1 MSFLKLKFDDS
12 KLKSYINEDELS
24 LITPQVKLAHELLK
38 NKTGAGSDFLG
49 WINLPN
55 DYDRE
60 EYSRLKKTA
69 EKIRNDADVLI
80 VIGIGGSYLGAKACI
95 ESLNTS
101 FFNLLSRDERKSP
114 QIFFAGNSI
123 SSTYLSELIEFV
135 KDKSIYVN
143 VISKSGTTTEPALA
157 FRFFKELL
165 EKKYGKDGARQRII
179 ATTDKSRGA
188 LKNLANEEGYETFI
202 IPDDV
207 GGRFS
212 VLTPV
217 GILPIAVSGVDIDQ
231 LMKGAQDA
239 VKDFEIDD
247 IDKNDCYRY
256 AAVRNI
262 LYRKGYTTEI
272 LASYEPSLSFFS
284 EWWKQLFGE
293 SEGKDKKGIYPSSV
307 NLSTDLHSLGQYIQD
322 GMRNLMETVINVESP
337 LKDITIK
344 EMEGDIDGLNYLT
357 GKTVDFVNKKAFA
370 GTLLAHLDGGVP
382 NMVVNIPKINA
393 YNIGYMIYFFEKACA
408 ISGHLSAVNPFNQ
421 EGVESYKKNM
431 FALLGKKGFESLK
444 SELEKRL

>member
-55 DYDRE
+55 DYDKE

-217 GILPIAVSGVDIDQ
+217 GLLPIAVSGVDIDQ

-239 VKDFEIDD
+239 IKDFEIDD

>member
-55 DYDRE
+55 DYDKE

-123 SSTYLSELIEFV
+123 SSTYLSELIDFV

-217 GILPIAVSGVDIDQ
+217 GLLPIAVSGVDIDQ

>member
-1 MSFLKLKFDDS
+1 MSFSKLKFDDS
-12 KLKSYINEDELS
+12 KLSSYINSEELS

-38 NKTGAGSDFLG
+38 SKTGAGSDFLG

-55 DYDRE
+55 DYDKE
-60 EYSRLKKTA
+60 EYARLKEVA
-69 EKIRNDADVLI
+69 QRIRNEADVLI

-95 ESLNTS
+95 ESLNSS
-101 FFNLLSRDERKSP
+101 FFNLLSKDERKGP
-114 QIFFAGNSI
+114 QILFAGNSI
-123 SSTYLSELIEFV
+123 SSTYLSDLLDYV
-135 KDKSIYVN
+135 KDKNIYVN

-165 EKKYGKDGARQRII
+165 EEKYGKDEAKKRII
-179 ATTDKSRGA
+179 STTDKAKGA
-188 LKNLANEEGYETFI
+188 LKSLSDAEGYETFV

-217 GILPIAVSGVDIDQ
+217 GLLPIAVSGVDIDQ

-239 VKDFEIDD
+239 VRDFDCDD
-247 IDKNDCYRY
+247 LSNNDCYRY
-256 AAVRNI
+256 AATRNI
-262 LYRKGYTTEI
+262 LHRKGYTTEI
-272 LASYEPSLSFFS
+272 LASYEPGLAFFA

-322 GMRNLMETVINVESP
+322 GMRNLMETVINVGTPSRE
-337 LKDITIK
+337 LTIK
-344 EMEGDIDGLNYLT
+344 EMDGDIDGLNYLT

-382 NMVVNIPKINA
+382 NMVVNIPKIDA
-393 YNIGYMIYFFEKACA
+393 YNVGYMIYFFEKACA

-431 FALLGKKGFESLK
+431 FALLGKKGFEDLK
-444 SELEKRL
+444 AQLEKRL

>member
-55 DYDRE
+55 NYDKE

-217 GILPIAVSGVDIDQ
+217 GLLPIAVSGVDIDQ

>member
-1 MSFLKLKFDDS
+1 MSYSKLKFDDS
-12 KLKSYINEDELS
+12 KLGNYINAEELN
-24 LITPQVKLAHELLK
+24 LMVPQVKLAHELLK

-49 WINLPN
+49 WVNLPN
-55 DYDRE
+55 DYDKN
-60 EYSRLKKTA
+60 EYDRLKVIA
-69 EKIRNDADVLI
+69 EKIRNEADVLI

-95 ESLNTS
+95 EALNNS

-114 QIFFAGNSI
+114 QILFAGNSI
-123 SSTYLSELIEFV
+123 SSTYLSNLLEYV
-135 KDKSIYVN
+135 KDKNIYVN

-165 EKKYGKDGARQRII
+165 EEKYGKDGAKSRII
-179 ATTDKSRGA
+179 STTDKSRGA
-188 LKNLANEEGYETFI
+188 LKNLSDEEGYETFV

-217 GILPIAVSGVDIDQ
+217 GLLPIAVSGVDIDQ

-247 IDKNDCYRY
+247 LKQNDCYRY
-256 AAVRNI
+256 AAIRNI

-272 LASYEPSLSFFS
+272 LASYEPNLAFFA

-322 GMRNLMETVINVESP
+322 GMRNLIETVINVETP
-337 LKDITIK
+337 VTDLEIK
-344 EMEGDIDGLNYLT
+344 EMDGDVDGLNYLT

-370 GTLLAHLDGGVP
+370 GTLLAHIDGGVP
-382 NMVVNIPKINA
+382 NMVVNIPKIDA
-393 YNIGYMIYFFEKACA
+393 YHIGYMIYYFEKACA

-431 FALLGKKGFESLK
+431 FALLGKKGFEGLK

>member
-1 MSFLKLKFDDS
+1 MSISKLKFDDS
-12 KLKSYINEDELS
+12 KLGNYINAEELE

-38 NKTGAGSDFLG
+38 NRTGAGSDFLG
-49 WINLPN
+49 WLNLPN
-55 DYDRE
+55 DYDKE
-60 EYSRLKKTA
+60 EYARLKETA
-69 EKIRNDADVLI
+69 QRIRENADVLI

-95 ESLNTS
+95 ESLNST
-101 FFNLLSRDERKSP
+101 FFNYLSSEKRNAP

-123 SSTYLSELIEFV
+123 SSTYLTDLLELV
-135 KDKSIYVN
+135 KDKSVYVN

-157 FRFFKELL
+157 FRFFKSFL
-165 EKKYGKDGARQRII
+165 EDKYGKDGAKERIV
-179 ATTDKSRGA
+179 ATTDKARGA
-188 LKNLANEEGYETFI
+188 LKGLADSEGYETFI

-217 GILPIAVSGVDIDQ
+217 GLLPIAVSGVDIDA
-231 LMKGAQDA
+231 LMQGARDA
-239 VKDFEIDD
+239 VADFDC
-247 IDKNDCYRY
+247 DKVSENYCYRY
-256 AAVRNI
+256 AATRNI

-272 LASYEPSLSFFS
+272 LASYEPALAYFA
-284 EWWKQLFGE
+284 EWWKQLYGE

-322 GMRNLMETVINVESP
+322 GMRNLMETVINVENP
-337 LKDITIK
+337 LKDLTIK
-344 EMEGDIDGLNYLT
+344 NMEGDIDGLNYLN

-382 NMVVNIPKINA
+382 NMVVTIPKIDA
-393 YNIGYMIYFFEKACA
+393 YNIGYMIYFFEKACG
-408 ISGHLSAVNPFNQ
+408 ISGHLAAVNPFNQ
-421 EGVESYKKNM
+421 EGVENYKRNM

>member
-55 DYDRE
+55 DYDKE
-60 EYSRLKKTA
+60 EYFRLKKTA

-217 GILPIAVSGVDIDQ
+217 GLLPIAVSGVDIDQ

>member
-55 DYDRE
+55 DYDKE

-217 GILPIAVSGVDIDQ
+217 GLLPIAVSGVDIDQ

>member
-55 DYDRE
+55 DYDKE

-135 KDKSIYVN
+135 KYKSIYVN

-217 GILPIAVSGVDIDQ
+217 GLLPIAVSGVDIDQ

>member
-1 MSFLKLKFDDS
+1 MSTCKLKFDDS
-12 KLKSYINEDELS
+12 KLGNYINSEELA

-38 NKTGAGSDFLG
+38 SKTGAGSDFLG

-60 EYSRLKKTA
+60 EYNRIKITA
-69 EKIRNDADVLI
+69 QKIRDNADILI

-95 ESLNTS
+95 ESLNST
-101 FFNLLSRDERKSP
+101 FFNYLSPEDRKAP

-123 SSTYLSELIEFV
+123 SSTYLIDLLELI
-135 KDKSIYVN
+135 KDKSVYVN

-157 FRFFKELL
+157 FRFFKSFL
-165 EKKYGKDGARQRII
+165 EEKYGKDGARDRII
-179 ATTDKSRGA
+179 ATTDKARGA
-188 LKNLANEEGYETFI
+188 LKGLADSEGYETFV

-217 GILPIAVSGVDIDQ
+217 GLLPIAVSGADIDA
-231 LMKGAQDA
+231 LMQGARDA
-239 VKDFEIDD
+239 IKDFGSDNLDE
-247 IDKNDCYRY
+247 NACYRY
-256 AAVRNI
+256 AATRNI
-262 LYRKGYTTEI
+262 LYRKGYSTEI
-272 LASYEPSLSFFS
+272 LASYEPSLTFFA
-284 EWWKQLFGE
+284 EWWKQLYGE

-322 GMRNLMETVINVESP
+322 GMRNIMETVINVENP
-337 LKDITIK
+337 LKDLTIK
-344 EMEGDIDGLNYLT
+344 NMDGDIDGLNYLN

-382 NMVVNIPKINA
+382 NMVVTIPKIDA
-393 YNIGYMIYFFEKACA
+393 YHIGYMIYFFEKACG
-408 ISGHLSAVNPFNQ
+408 ISGHLAAVNPFNQ
-421 EGVESYKKNM
+421 EGVENYKRNM

-444 SELEKRL
+444 NELEKRL

>member
-1 MSFLKLKFDDS
+1 MSTCKLKFDDS
-12 KLKSYINEDELS
+12 KLGNYINSEELA

-38 NKTGAGSDFLG
+38 SKTGAGSDFLG

-60 EYSRLKKTA
+60 EYNRIKITA
-69 EKIRNDADVLI
+69 QKIRDNADVLI

-95 ESLNTS
+95 ESLNST
-101 FFNLLSRDERKSP
+101 FFNYLSPEDRKAP

-123 SSTYLSELIEFV
+123 SSTYLIDLLELI
-135 KDKSIYVN
+135 KDKSVYVN

-157 FRFFKELL
+157 FRFFKSFL
-165 EKKYGKDGARQRII
+165 EEKYGKDGARDRII
-179 ATTDKSRGA
+179 ATTDKARGA
-188 LKNLANEEGYETFI
+188 LKGLADSEGYETFV

-217 GILPIAVSGVDIDQ
+217 GLLPIAVSGADIDA
-231 LMKGAQDA
+231 LMQGARDA
-239 VKDFEIDD
+239 IKDFGSDNLDE
-247 IDKNDCYRY
+247 NACYRY
-256 AAVRNI
+256 AATRNI
-262 LYRKGYTTEI
+262 LYRKGYSTEI
-272 LASYEPSLSFFS
+272 LASYEPSLTFFA
-284 EWWKQLFGE
+284 EWWKQLYGE

-322 GMRNLMETVINVESP
+322 GMRNIMETVINVENP
-337 LKDITIK
+337 LKDLTIK
-344 EMEGDIDGLNYLT
+344 NMDGDIDGLNYLN

-382 NMVVNIPKINA
+382 NMVVTIPKIDA
-393 YNIGYMIYFFEKACA
+393 YHIGYMIYFFEKACG
-408 ISGHLSAVNPFNQ
+408 ISGHLAAVNPFNQ
-421 EGVESYKKNM
+421 EGVENYKRNM

-444 SELEKRL
+444 NELEKRL

>member
-55 DYDRE
+55 DYDKE

-217 GILPIAVSGVDIDQ
+217 GLLPIAVSGVDIDQ

-272 LASYEPSLSFFS
+272 LAAYEPSLSFFS

>member
-1 MSFLKLKFDDS
+1 MSTCKLKFDDS
-12 KLKSYINEDELS
+12 KLGNYINSEELA

-38 NKTGAGSDFLG
+38 SKTGAGSDFLG

-60 EYSRLKKTA
+60 EYNRIKITA
-69 EKIRNDADVLI
+69 QKIRDNADVLI

-95 ESLNTS
+95 ESLNST
-101 FFNLLSRDERKSP
+101 FFNYLSPEDRKAP

-123 SSTYLSELIEFV
+123 SSTYLIDLLELI
-135 KDKSIYVN
+135 KDKSVYVN

-157 FRFFKELL
+157 FRFFKSFL
-165 EKKYGKDGARQRII
+165 EEKYGKDGARDRII
-179 ATTDKSRGA
+179 ATTDKARGA
-188 LKNLANEEGYETFI
+188 LKGLADSEGYETFV

-217 GILPIAVSGVDIDQ
+217 GLLPIAVSGADIDA
-231 LMKGAQDA
+231 LMQGARDA
-239 VKDFEIDD
+239 IKDFGSDNLDE
-247 IDKNDCYRY
+247 NACYRY
-256 AAVRNI
+256 AATRNI
-262 LYRKGYTTEI
+262 LYRKGYSTEI
-272 LASYEPSLSFFS
+272 LASYEPSLTFFA
-284 EWWKQLFGE
+284 EWWKQLYGE

-322 GMRNLMETVINVESP
+322 GMRNIMETVINVENP
-337 LKDITIK
+337 LKDLTIK
-344 EMEGDIDGLNYLT
+344 NMDGDIDGLNYLNC
-357 GKTVDFVNKKAFA
+357 KTVDFVNKKAFA

-382 NMVVNIPKINA
+382 NMVVTIPKIDA
-393 YNIGYMIYFFEKACA
+393 YHIGYMIYFFEKACG
-408 ISGHLSAVNPFNQ
+408 ISGHLAAVNPFNQ
-421 EGVESYKKNM
+421 EGVENYKRNM

-444 SELEKRL
+444 NELEKRL

>member
-1 MSFLKLKFDDS
+1 MSIMKLKFDDS
-12 KLKSYINEDELS
+12 KLGNYINKDELEI
-24 LITPQVKLAHELLK
+24 ITPQVKLAHELLK
-38 NKTGAGSDFLG
+38 SKTGAGSDFLG
-49 WINLPN
+49 WINLPH
-55 DYDRE
+55 DYDKE
-60 EYSRLKKTA
+60 EYARIKA
-69 EKIRNDADVLI
+69 VAQKIRENADVLI

-95 ESLNTS
+95 EALNNT
-101 FFNLLSRDERKSP
+101 FFNYLSKEERKAP

-123 SSTYLSELIEFV
+123 SSTYLTDLMELI
-135 KDKSIYVN
+135 KDKSVYVN

-157 FRFFKELL
+157 FRFFKDFL
-165 EKKYGKDGARQRII
+165 EKKYGKEGAKGRII
-179 ATTDKSRGA
+179 ATTDKARGA
-188 LKNLANEEGYETFI
+188 LKSLADSEGYETFI

-217 GILPIAVSGVDIDQ
+217 GLLPIAVSGADIDA

-239 VKDFEIDD
+239 VGDF
-247 IDKNDCYRY
+247 DCDCVFDNASYRY
-256 AAVRNI
+256 AAIRNI

-272 LASYEPSLSFFS
+272 LASYEPALTFFA
-284 EWWKQLFGE
+284 EWWKQLYGE

-337 LKDITIK
+337 LKDLTIDN
-344 EMEGDIDGLNYLT
+344 MDGDIDGLNYLT

-382 NMVVNIPKINA
+382 NMVITIPKIDA
-393 YNIGYMIYFFEKACA
+393 YNMGYMIYFFEKACG

-421 EGVESYKKNM
+421 EGVESYKRNM
-431 FALLGKKGFESLK
+431 FALLGKKGFEDLK
-444 SELEKRL
+444 SKLEKRL

>member
-1 MSFLKLKFDDS
+1 MSFVKFDES
-12 KLKSYINEDELS
+12 KLQNYINKEELD
-24 LITPQVKLAHELLK
+24 LILPQVKLAHELLK
-38 NKTGAGSDFLG
+38 NRTGAGSDFLG
-49 WINLPN
+49 WIDLPKN
-55 DYDRE
+55 YDKQ
-60 EYSRLKKTA
+60 EYERIKQVAT
-69 EKIRNDADVLI
+69 KIRNEADVLI

-95 ESLNTS
+95 EALNNA
-101 FFNLLSRDERKSP
+101 FYNLMDKEERKFP
-114 QIFFAGNSI
+114 QILFAGNSI
-123 SSTYLSELIEFV
+123 SSTYLSNLLNYV
-135 KDKSIYVN
+135 KDKNVYVN

-157 FRFFKELL
+157 FRFFKEFL
-165 EKKYGKDGARQRII
+165 EEKYGKDGAKERII
-179 ATTDKSRGA
+179 ATTDKSKGA
-188 LKNLANEEGYETFI
+188 LRTLTDAEGYESFI

-217 GILPIAVSGVDIDQ
+217 GLLAIAVAGIDLDI

-239 VKDFEIDD
+239 SADFDSDD
-247 IDKNDCYRY
+247 IYKNDCYRY

-272 LASYEPSLSFFS
+272 LASYEPNLTFFA

-322 GMRNLMETVINVESP
+322 GMRNLMETVINVENP
-337 LKDITIK
+337 TVDLTIK
-344 EMEGDIDGLNYLT
+344 SMEGDIDGLNYLT

-382 NMVVNIPKINA
+382 NMVVNLPRIDA
-393 YNIGYMIYFFEKACA
+393 YGIGYLIYFFEKACA

-431 FALLGKKGFESLK
+431 FALLGKKGFEDLK
-444 SELEKRL
+444 EELEKRL

>member
-1 MSFLKLKFDDS
+1 MSTCKLKFDDS
-12 KLKSYINEDELS
+12 KLGNYINSEELA

-38 NKTGAGSDFLG
+38 SKTGAGSDFLG

-60 EYSRLKKTA
+60 EYNRIKITA
-69 EKIRNDADVLI
+69 QKIRDNADVLI

-95 ESLNTS
+95 ESLNST
-101 FFNLLSRDERKSP
+101 FFNYLSPEDRKAP

-123 SSTYLSELIEFV
+123 SSTYLIDLLELI
-135 KDKSIYVN
+135 KDKSVYVN

-157 FRFFKELL
+157 FRFFKSFL
-165 EKKYGKDGARQRII
+165 EEKYGKDGARDRII
-179 ATTDKSRGA
+179 ATTDKARGA
-188 LKNLANEEGYETFI
+188 LKGLADSEGYETFV

-217 GILPIAVSGVDIDQ
+217 GLLPIAVSGADIDA
-231 LMKGAQDA
+231 LMQGARDA
-239 VKDFEIDD
+239 IKDFGSDNLDE
-247 IDKNDCYRY
+247 NACYRY
-256 AAVRNI
+256 ATTRNI
-262 LYRKGYTTEI
+262 LYRKGYSTEI
-272 LASYEPSLSFFS
+272 LASYEPSLTFFA
-284 EWWKQLFGE
+284 EWWKQLYGE

-322 GMRNLMETVINVESP
+322 GMRNIMETVINVENP
-337 LKDITIK
+337 LKDLTIK
-344 EMEGDIDGLNYLT
+344 NMDGDIDGLNYLN

-382 NMVVNIPKINA
+382 NMVVTIPKIDA
-393 YNIGYMIYFFEKACA
+393 YHIGYMIYFFEKACG
-408 ISGHLSAVNPFNQ
+408 ISGHLAAVNPFNQ
-421 EGVESYKKNM
+421 EGVENYKRNM

-444 SELEKRL
+444 NELEKRL

>member
-55 DYDRE
+55 DYDKE

-217 GILPIAVSGVDIDQ
+217 GLLPIAVSGVDIDQ

-262 LYRKGYTTEI
+262 LYRKGYSTEI

>member
-1 MSFLKLKFDDS
+1 MSTCKLKFDDS
-12 KLKSYINEDELS
+12 KLGNYINSEELA

-38 NKTGAGSDFLG
+38 SNTGAGSDFLG

-60 EYSRLKKTA
+60 EYNRIKITA
-69 EKIRNDADVLI
+69 QKIRDNADVLI

-95 ESLNTS
+95 ESLNST
-101 FFNLLSRDERKSP
+101 FFNYLSPEDRKAP

-123 SSTYLSELIEFV
+123 SSTYLIDLLELI
-135 KDKSIYVN
+135 KDKSVYVN

-157 FRFFKELL
+157 FRFFKSFL
-165 EKKYGKDGARQRII
+165 EEKYGKDGARDRII
-179 ATTDKSRGA
+179 ATTDKARGA
-188 LKNLANEEGYETFI
+188 LKGLADSEGYETFV

-217 GILPIAVSGVDIDQ
+217 GLLPIAVSGADIDA
-231 LMKGAQDA
+231 LMQGARDA
-239 VKDFEIDD
+239 IKDFGSDNLDE
-247 IDKNDCYRY
+247 NACYRY
-256 AAVRNI
+256 AATRNI
-262 LYRKGYTTEI
+262 LYRKGYSTEI
-272 LASYEPSLSFFS
+272 LASYEPSLTFFA
-284 EWWKQLFGE
+284 EWWKQLYGE

-322 GMRNLMETVINVESP
+322 GMRNIMETVINVENP
-337 LKDITIK
+337 LKDLTIK
-344 EMEGDIDGLNYLT
+344 NMDGDIDGLNYLN

-382 NMVVNIPKINA
+382 NMVVTIPKIDA
-393 YNIGYMIYFFEKACA
+393 YHIGYMIYFFEKACG
-408 ISGHLSAVNPFNQ
+408 ISGHLAAVNPFNQ
-421 EGVESYKKNM
+421 EGVENYKRNM

-444 SELEKRL
+444 NELEKRL

>member
-55 DYDRE
+55 DYDKE

-123 SSTYLSELIEFV
+123 SSTYLSELIDFV

-188 LKNLANEEGYETFI
+188 LKNLANEEEYETFI

-217 GILPIAVSGVDIDQ
+217 GLLPIAVSGVDIDQ

>member
-55 DYDRE
+55 DYDKE
-60 EYSRLKKTA
+60 EYSRLKKTV

-217 GILPIAVSGVDIDQ
+217 GLLPIAVSGVDIDQ

>member
-1 MSFLKLKFDDS
+1 MKLKFDDS
-12 KLKSYINEDELS
+12 KLLNYITKDELDM
-24 LITPQVKLAHELLK
+24 IIPQVKLAHEMLS

-49 WINLPN
+49 WIGLPN
-55 DYDRE
+55 DYDKE
-60 EYSRLKKTA
+60 EYARLKSTA
-69 EKIRNDADVLI
+69 ERIRNNADVLI
-80 VIGIGGSYLGAKACI
+80 VIGIGGSYLGAKSCI
-95 ESLNTS
+95 EALNS
-101 FFNLLSRDERKSP
+101 PFFNLLSKDERKAP
-114 QIFFAGNSI
+114 QILFAGNSI
-123 SSTYLSELIEFV
+123 SSTYLNELLEFV
-135 KDKSIYVN
+135 KDKSIYIN

-157 FRFFKELL
+157 FRFFKDLL
-165 EKKYGKDGARQRII
+165 EKKYGKDGARERII
-179 ATTDKSRGA
+179 ATTDKSKGA
-188 LKNLANEEGYETFI
+188 LKNLCNKEGYETFI

-217 GILPIAVSGVDIDQ
+217 GLLPIAVSGVDIDKI
-231 LMKGAQDA
+231 MSGAQEAYSDYSTDD
-239 VKDFEIDD
+239 VKN
-247 IDKNDCYRY
+247 NDCYRY
-256 AAVRNI
+256 AATRNI

-272 LASYEPSLSFFS
+272 LASYEPNLTYFA

-307 NLSTDLHSLGQYIQD
+307 SLSTDLHSLGQYIQD
-322 GMRNLMETVINVESP
+322 GMRNLMETVINVVEP
-337 LKDITIK
+337 TKDIEIK
-344 EMEGDIDGLNYLT
+344 EMEGDVDGLNYLT

-382 NMVVNIPKINA
+382 NMVINLPKIDE
-393 YNIGYMIYFFEKACA
+393 YNLGYMIYFFEKACA

-444 SELEKRL
+444 EELEKRL

>member
-38 NKTGAGSDFLG
+38 NKTVAGSDFLG

-55 DYDRE
+55 DYDKE

-217 GILPIAVSGVDIDQ
+217 GLLPIAVSGVDIDQ

>member
-1 MSFLKLKFDDS
+1 MSYSKLKFDDS
-12 KLKSYINEDELS
+12 KLGNYINAEELN
-24 LITPQVKLAHELLK
+24 LMVPQVKLAHELLK

-49 WINLPN
+49 WVNLPN
-55 DYDRE
+55 DYDKN
-60 EYSRLKKTA
+60 EYDRLKVIA
-69 EKIRNDADVLI
+69 EKIRNEADVLI

-95 ESLNTS
+95 EALNNS

-114 QIFFAGNSI
+114 QILFAGNSI
-123 SSTYLSELIEFV
+123 SSTYLSNLLDYV
-135 KDKSIYVN
+135 KDKNIYVN

-165 EKKYGKDGARQRII
+165 EEKYGKDGAKSRII
-179 ATTDKSRGA
+179 STTDKSRGA
-188 LKNLANEEGYETFI
+188 LKNFSDEEGYETFV

-217 GILPIAVSGVDIDQ
+217 GLLPIAVSGVDIDQ

-247 IDKNDCYRY
+247 LKQNDCYRY
-256 AAVRNI
+256 AAIRNI

-272 LASYEPSLSFFS
+272 LASYEPNLAFFA

-322 GMRNLMETVINVESP
+322 GMRNLIETVINVETP
-337 LKDITIK
+337 VTDLEIK
-344 EMEGDIDGLNYLT
+344 EMDGDVDGLNYLT

-370 GTLLAHLDGGVP
+370 GTLLAHIDGGVP
-382 NMVVNIPKINA
+382 NMVVNIPKIDA
-393 YNIGYMIYFFEKACA
+393 YHIGYMIYYFEKACA

-431 FALLGKKGFESLK
+431 FALLGKKGFEGLK

>member
-1 MSFLKLKFDDS
+1 MKLKFDDS
-12 KLKSYINEDELS
+12 KLVNYIAKDELD
-24 LITPQVKLAHELLK
+24 IIVPQVKLAHELLK
-38 NKTGAGSDFLG
+38 NKSGAGSDFLG
-49 WINLPN
+49 WISLPN
-55 DYDRE
+55 DYDRK
-60 EYSRLKKTA
+60 EYERLKKTA

-80 VIGIGGSYLGAKACI
+80 VIGIGGSYLGAKSCI
-95 ESLNTS
+95 EALNNP
-101 FFNLLSRDERKSP
+101 FFNLISKQQRKSP

-123 SSTYLSELIEFV
+123 SSSYLSDLLEFV
-135 KDKSIYVN
+135 KDKSVYVN

-157 FRFFKELL
+157 FRFFKEFL
-165 EKKYGKDGARQRII
+165 EEKYGKEGAKNRIV

-188 LKNLANEEGYETFI
+188 LKNLSDEEGYETFV

-217 GILPIAVSGVDIDQ
+217 GLLPMAVSGINIDEI
-231 LMKGAQDA
+231 MKGASNA
-239 VKDFEIDD
+239 CSDFDCDD
-247 IDKNDCYRY
+247 VRKNDCYRY
-256 AAVRNI
+256 AATRNI

-272 LASYEPSLSFFS
+272 LASYEPSLTYFS

-307 NLSTDLHSLGQYIQD
+307 SLSTDLHSLGQYIQD
-322 GMRNLMETVINVESP
+322 GMRNLMETVINVVEP
-337 LKDITIK
+337 KKDIEIR
-344 EMEGDIDGLNYLT
+344 EMDGDVDGLNYLT

-382 NMVVNIPKINA
+382 NMVINLPKIDE
-393 YNIGYMIYFFEKACA
+393 YNLGYMIYFFEKACA
-408 ISGHLSAVNPFNQ
+408 ISGHLLAVNPFNQ

-444 SELEKRL
+444 EELEKRL

>member
-1 MSFLKLKFDDS
+1 MSTAKLKFDDS
-12 KLKSYINEDELS
+12 KLGNYINSEELA

-38 NKTGAGSDFLG
+38 SKTGAGSDFLG

-60 EYSRLKKTA
+60 EYNRIKVTA
-69 EKIRNDADVLI
+69 QKIRDNADVLV

-95 ESLNTS
+95 ESLNST
-101 FFNLLSRDERKSP
+101 FFNYLSPEDRKAP

-123 SSTYLSELIEFV
+123 SSTYLIDLLELI
-135 KDKSIYVN
+135 KDKSVYVN

-157 FRFFKELL
+157 FRFFKSFL
-165 EKKYGKDGARQRII
+165 EEKYGKDGARERII
-179 ATTDKSRGA
+179 ATTDKARGA
-188 LKNLANEEGYETFI
+188 LKGLADSEGYETFV

-217 GILPIAVSGVDIDQ
+217 GLLPIAVSGADIDA
-231 LMKGAQDA
+231 LMQGARDA
-239 VKDFEIDD
+239 IKDFGSDNLDE
-247 IDKNDCYRY
+247 NDCYRY
-256 AAVRNI
+256 AATRNI

-272 LASYEPSLSFFS
+272 LASYEPALTFFA
-284 EWWKQLFGE
+284 EWWKQLYGE

-322 GMRNLMETVINVESP
+322 GMRNIMETVINVENP
-337 LKDITIK
+337 LKDLTIK
-344 EMEGDIDGLNYLT
+344 NMDGDIDGLNYLN

-382 NMVVNIPKINA
+382 NMVVTIPKIDA
-393 YNIGYMIYFFEKACA
+393 YHIGYMIYFFEKACG
-408 ISGHLSAVNPFNQ
+408 ISGHLAAVNPFNQ
-421 EGVESYKKNM
+421 EGVENYKRNM
-431 FALLGKKGFESLK
+431 FALLGKKGFEDLK

>member
-1 MSFLKLKFDDS
+1 MSYSKLKFDDS
-12 KLKSYINEDELS
+12 KLGNYINAEELN
-24 LITPQVKLAHELLK
+24 LMVPQVKLAHELLK

-49 WINLPN
+49 WVNLPN
-55 DYDRE
+55 DYDKN
-60 EYSRLKKTA
+60 EYDRLKVIA
-69 EKIRNDADVLI
+69 EKIRNEADVLI

-95 ESLNTS
+95 EALNNS

-114 QIFFAGNSI
+114 QILFAGNSI
-123 SSTYLSELIEFV
+123 SSTYLSNLLDYV
-135 KDKSIYVN
+135 KDKNIYVN

-165 EKKYGKDGARQRII
+165 EEKYGKDGAKSRII
-179 ATTDKSRGA
+179 STTDKSRGA
-188 LKNLANEEGYETFI
+188 LKNLSDEEGYETFV

-217 GILPIAVSGVDIDQ
+217 GLLPIAVSGVDIDQ

-247 IDKNDCYRY
+247 LKQNDCYRY
-256 AAVRNI
+256 AAIRNI

-272 LASYEPSLSFFS
+272 LASYEPNLAFFA

-322 GMRNLMETVINVESP
+322 GMRNLIETVINVETP
-337 LKDITIK
+337 VTDLEIK
-344 EMEGDIDGLNYLT
+344 EMDGDVDGLNYLT

-370 GTLLAHLDGGVP
+370 GTLLAHIDGGVP
-382 NMVVNIPKINA
+382 NMVVNIPKIDA
-393 YNIGYMIYFFEKACA
+393 YHIGYMIYYFEKACA

-431 FALLGKKGFESLK
+431 FALLGKKGFEGLK

>member
-55 DYDRE
+55 DYDKE

-217 GILPIAVSGVDIDQ
+217 GLLPIAVSGVDIDQ
-231 LMKGAQDA
+231 LMEGAQDA

>member
-1 MSFLKLKFDDS
+1 MSTCKLKFDDS
-12 KLKSYINEDELS
+12 KLGNYINSEELA

-38 NKTGAGSDFLG
+38 SKTGAVSDFLG

-60 EYSRLKKTA
+60 EYNRIKITA
-69 EKIRNDADVLI
+69 QKIRDNADVLI

-95 ESLNTS
+95 ESLNST
-101 FFNLLSRDERKSP
+101 FFNYLSPEDRKAP

-123 SSTYLSELIEFV
+123 SSTYLIDLLELI
-135 KDKSIYVN
+135 KDKSVYVN

-157 FRFFKELL
+157 FRFFKSFL
-165 EKKYGKDGARQRII
+165 EEKYGKDGARDRII
-179 ATTDKSRGA
+179 ATTDKARGA
-188 LKNLANEEGYETFI
+188 LKGLADSEGYETFV

-217 GILPIAVSGVDIDQ
+217 GLLPIAVSGADIDA
-231 LMKGAQDA
+231 LMQGARDA
-239 VKDFEIDD
+239 IKDFGSDNLDE
-247 IDKNDCYRY
+247 NACYRY
-256 AAVRNI
+256 AATRNI
-262 LYRKGYTTEI
+262 LYRKGYSTEI
-272 LASYEPSLSFFS
+272 LASYEPSLTFFA
-284 EWWKQLFGE
+284 EWWKQLYGE

-322 GMRNLMETVINVESP
+322 GMRNIMETVINVENP
-337 LKDITIK
+337 LKDLTIK
-344 EMEGDIDGLNYLT
+344 NMDGDIDGLNYLN

-382 NMVVNIPKINA
+382 NMVVTIPKIDA
-393 YNIGYMIYFFEKACA
+393 YHIGYMIYFFEKACG
-408 ISGHLSAVNPFNQ
+408 ISGHLAAVNPFNQ
-421 EGVESYKKNM
+421 EGVENYKRNM

-444 SELEKRL
+444 NELEKRL

>member
-1 MSFLKLKFDDS
+1 MKLKFDDS
-12 KLKSYINEDELS
+12 KLTNYIAKDELD
-24 LITPQVKLAHELLK
+24 IIIPQVKLAHELLN

-49 WINLPN
+49 WIDLPN
-55 DYDRE
+55 NYDKE
-60 EYSRLKKTA
+60 EYARLKVTA
-69 EKIRNDADVLI
+69 ERIRNNADVLI
-80 VIGIGGSYLGAKACI
+80 VIGIGGSYLGAKSCI
-95 ESLNTS
+95 EALNS
-101 FFNLLSRDERKSP
+101 PFFNLLSKDDRKAP

-123 SSTYLSELIEFV
+123 SSTYLNELLEFV

-157 FRFFKELL
+157 FRFFKDLL
-165 EKKYGKDGARQRII
+165 EKKYGKDGARERIV
-179 ATTDKSRGA
+179 ATTDKSKGA
-188 LKNLANEEGYETFI
+188 LKNLCNEEGYETFV

-207 GGRFS
+207 GGRYS

-217 GILPIAVSGVDIDQ
+217 GLLPIAVSGVDIDKI
-231 LMKGAQDA
+231 MSGARDA
-239 VKDFEIDD
+239 CADYSSDDVKN
-247 IDKNDCYRY
+247 NDCYRY
-256 AAVRNI
+256 AATRNI

-272 LASYEPSLSFFS
+272 LASYEPSLTYFS

-307 NLSTDLHSLGQYIQD
+307 SLSTDLHSLGQYIQD
-322 GMRNLMETVINVESP
+322 GMRNLMETVINVVEP
-337 LKDITIK
+337 TTDIEIK

-357 GKTVDFVNKKAFA
+357 GKTVDFVNKKAFS

-382 NMVVNIPKINA
+382 NMVVNIPKVDE
-393 YNIGYMIYFFEKACA
+393 YNLGYMIYFFEKACA

-421 EGVESYKKNM
+421 EGVENYKKNM

-444 SELEKRL
+444 EELEKRL